1 MINFKKGTG
10 HSLAQSDK
18 IGKAK
23 AAEGV
28 VAGMLVELNTSGE
41 TVKVPVNPANDA
53 TYGNAKLLGFAI
65 NNQTDGDVIES
76 GKIGFIQLDG
86 NSVIETDQT
95 DAAIT
100 AVNYPVGSPICAGA
114 TAGKV
119 RLWTTANDGRV
130 IGHVEGIRNLQSVVS
145 TSQNY
150 LDLSGA
156 TVTKTIPT
164 QKLIPLL
171 GIKLKS

>member
-18 IGKAK
+18 VGLAK
-23 AAEGV
+23 LNEGV
-28 VAGMLVELNTSGE
+28 VAGMLVELNSSNQ
-41 TVKVPVNPANDA
+41 TVKVAANPANDA
-53 TYGNAKLLGFAI
+53 TYGNAKLMGFAI

-86 NSVIETDQT
+86 NSVIETDQA

-100 AVNYPVGSPICAGA
+100 AANYPVGTQICAGA
-114 TAGKV
+114 TAGNV
-119 RLWTTANDGRV
+119 RAWTTANDGRV
-130 IGHVEGIRNLQSVVS
+130 IGTVEGIRNLQSVVS

-156 TVTKTIPT
+156 TVTKTINT
-164 QKLIPLL
+164 QKLIPVL